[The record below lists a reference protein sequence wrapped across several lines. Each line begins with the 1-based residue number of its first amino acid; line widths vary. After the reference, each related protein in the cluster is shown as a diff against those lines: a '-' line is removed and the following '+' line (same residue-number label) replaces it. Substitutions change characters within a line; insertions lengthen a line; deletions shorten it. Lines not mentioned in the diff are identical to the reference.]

1 MTLIDFRSIIN
12 DLSKSSFR
20 KLIIDTDDYYNH
32 FFYGPEE
39 FTKEMYTEKIGEYL
53 LRLEEK
59 LNCRDGDFS
68 EIYMDT
74 LFPVLR
80 SQIVAESKADKYL
93 SRLKELYGEI
103 KFSEEDITPSL
114 ELYSK
119 IFLSIYT
126 AYLKTGKPVSEFAF
140 SIKDTDIDEI
150 CSSVLGAKI
159 KKKIK
164 LPFVKSVSNIN
175 IIPQQVQKAT
185 DEAAKGIDEAAR
197 VAGSLFDRLRRD
209 ENSEDDRYEPVHDN
223 LEKTDPVDVLTKKQF
238 SVLLLR
244 MFYYRLADFELGADE

>member
-1 MTLIDFRSIIN
+1 MTLIDFRYIIG
-12 DLSKSSFR
+12 DLSKSSFN
-20 KLIIDTDDYYNH
+20 KLVIETDDYYNR
-32 FFYGPEE
+32 FFYGQDE
-39 FTKEMYTEKIGEYL
+39 FTSEMYAEKIGEYL

-59 LNCRDGDFS
+59 INCRDGDFA

-80 SQIVAESKADKYL
+80 SQIVPDSKAGKYL
-93 SRLKELYGEI
+93 NRIKELYGEI
-103 KFSEEDITPSL
+103 KFSEEDVTPHL

-126 AYLKTGKPVSEFAF
+126 AYLKTNKPVSEFAF
-140 SIKDTDIDEI
+140 SIKDTDIDDI

-164 LPFVKSVSNIN
+164 LPFGKSVSNIN
-175 IIPQQVQKAT
+175 IIPEQLQKAT
-185 DEAAKGIDEAAR
+185 DEAAKGIDGAAR
-197 VAGSLFDRLRRD
+197 AAGNLFDRLRRENSD
-209 ENSEDDRYEPVHDN
+209 ENKIEPVHDN

-244 MFYYRLADFELGADE
+244 MFYYRLADFELGTDE

>member
-1 MTLIDFRSIIN
+1 MALIDFRSIIS
-12 DLSKSSFR
+12 DLSKPSFS
-20 KLIIDTDDYYNH
+20 KVVDETEEYYNR
-32 FFYGPEE
+32 FFYSQEE

-59 LNCRDGDFS
+59 INCRDGDFA

-80 SQIVAESKADKYL
+80 SQIVPDSKAGKYL
-93 SRLKELYGEI
+93 NRIKELYGEI
-103 KFSEEDITPSL
+103 KFSEEDLTAQL

-119 IFLSIYT
+119 IFLAIYT

-140 SIKDTDIDEI
+140 SIKETDIDDI

-164 LPFVKSVSNIN
+164 LPFVNSVSNIN
-175 IIPQQVQKAT
+175 IIPEQVQRAT
-185 DEAAKGIDEAAR
+185 DEAAKGLADAGRA
-197 VAGSLFDRLRRD
+197 AGSLLDRFRPN
-209 ENSEDDRYEPVHDN
+209 ENSGEDRYEPVHDN
-223 LEKTDPVDVLTKKQF
+223 LERTDVPDVYTKKRF

-244 MFYYRLADFELGADE
+244 MFYYRLADFELGTDE